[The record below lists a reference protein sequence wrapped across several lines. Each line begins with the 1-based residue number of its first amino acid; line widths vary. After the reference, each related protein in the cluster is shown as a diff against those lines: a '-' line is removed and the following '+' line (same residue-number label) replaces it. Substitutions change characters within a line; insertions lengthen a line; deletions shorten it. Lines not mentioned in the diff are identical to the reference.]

1 MADRFADLPRD
12 TAECPVDRTLQVV
25 GGRWATLIVR
35 ELLFN
40 IPAVKDDSGRIRHT
54 RGVTPA
60 PGLYMLGLT
69 WQHTRTSALLGWV
82 GNDAAYLAARIAS
95 YKRTPV

>member
-1 MADRFADLPRD
+1 VTFADGD
-12 TAECPVDRTLQVV
+12 TTEFDSVV
-25 GGRWATLIVR
+25 WATGYTTDHSWI
-35 ELLFN
+35 N
-40 IPAVKDDSGRIRHT
+40 IPSAKDEQGRIRHT
-54 RGVTPA
+54 RGVTPT

-95 YKRTPV
+95 ATP